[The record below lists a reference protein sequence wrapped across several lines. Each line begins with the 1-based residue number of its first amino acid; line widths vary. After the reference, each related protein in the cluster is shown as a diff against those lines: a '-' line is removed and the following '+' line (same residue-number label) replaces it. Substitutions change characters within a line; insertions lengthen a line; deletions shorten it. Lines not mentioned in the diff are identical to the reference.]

1 MTFPFKPIF
10 LFLFLCCQAY
20 LNAQEPGAHFDF
32 GSYHKSLK
40 TIEGKL
46 QNPIKKLP
54 KDRIWEER
62 EFATGNTKSSI
73 TYHLSRD
80 IYGDTTSA
88 SINGELVRFRYVP
101 YPSEVKPY
109 SVYST
114 YITNNDWKYFLRYVQ
129 DSISRR
135 ILSLELDPYL
145 FCNPEAS
152 KNEYDIAEGTCTLN
166 WQTPIIYDR
175 KITNNHL
182 NYLAMMAYPMH
193 ERIDYKSERFEVDAR
208 KLVYRYT
215 LIDYAQ
221 LKNKWNIKTS
231 LDFDYLTKTSETK
244 EFFEFAMSQNVNI
257 YRDSLL
263 WIKDTSLFSIN
274 NIEDGLVKHY
284 NSNPF
289 FKNFPVVGINE
300 PIAAAYLHWLEKLH
314 QKYLDKSNIPLVV
327 KYVLPENACDETLQ
341 NKEVTVESF
350 SLSNWKVTNKD
361 YKEFVD
367 YVTDSVARFMIC
379 DNYPDLMKRCY
390 DEYGEQKEYYNCN
403 LNYDIKIDWKNK
415 TFFPFQK
422 EKEGKIETI
431 KAPFGLLSELFYYE
445 IANDTNKIDK
455 RKLNYTYYQYD
466 FKTASLDF
474 KRNTVS
480 EERTTEFFIQND
492 GSFCNHLRLI
502 EPTITKDEGCFRGK
516 QPYDRMLNLNLSY
529 YNDNCR
535 STDIFSHYDRSL
547 FIDRKLGT
555 IYPSVNNTTFTYNC
569 IKKGFCAEEVEAIL
583 ATSEVTNEMYA
594 RYIDTVLCP
603 CNYEDKSVPKEYDFD
618 TNPDA
623 LITAISYWQFE
634 AYWHWK
640 NKKRTVAFSDNPAIN
655 DYIPSRE
662 EFVKIQRGEQVIH
675 PKEVHAL
682 PSPVFRYE
690 ILFYP
695 R

>member
-1 MTFPFKPIF
+1 MTFPFKPAF
-10 LFLFLCCQAY
+10 LFLFLCCQGY
-20 LNAQEPGAHFDF
+20 FYAQEPGAHFDF
-32 GSYHKSLK
+32 GTYHKNPK
-40 TIEGKL
+40 VFNGKL

-54 KDRIWEER
+54 KDRIWLER
-62 EFATGNTKSSI
+62 ESSTGNAKSATI
-73 TYHLSRD
+73 YHLSRD
-80 IYGDTTSA
+80 IYGDTTSV
-88 SINGELVRFRYVP
+88 SENGEFIRFRNVP
-101 YPSEVKPY
+101 FPSEVKPY
-109 SVYST
+109 TVYSN
-114 YITNNDWKYFLRYVQ
+114 YVTNNDWRYFVRYVQ

-135 ILSLELDPYL
+135 ILSLEYDPYL
-145 FCNPEAS
+145 FCNPEAD
-152 KNEYDIAEGTCTLN
+152 KYEQDIEEGNCNLN
-166 WQTPIIYDR
+166 WKTPIIYDR
-175 KITNNHL
+175 NVTKNHSK
-182 NYLAMMAYPMH
+182 YLAMMIYPMH

-221 LKNKWNIKTS
+221 LKEKWKIKTS
-231 LDFDYLTKTSETK
+231 LDFDYLTKTNQTK
-244 EFFEFAMSQNVNI
+244 EFFEFTMTQNVNI

-263 WIKDTSLFSIN
+263 WIKDTSLYTMN

-284 NSNPF
+284 NSNPY

-314 QKYLDKSNIPLVV
+314 QKYLDKNKVPLVV
-327 KYVLPENACDETLQ
+327 KYVLPENTCDETLQ
-341 NKEVTVESF
+341 NKEVIIESF

-367 YVTDSVARFMIC
+367 YVTDSIARYIIYEK
-379 DNYPDLMKRCY
+379 YPDLMITCF
-390 DEYGEQKEYYNCN
+390 DEYGEKKSIYESFI
-403 LNYDIKIDWKNK
+403 NYDIKIDWKNK
-415 TFFPFQK
+415 TFFPIQK
-422 EKEGKIETI
+422 EIAGKIETI
-431 KAPFGLLSELFYYE
+431 KPPVGFLSGFYYNE
-445 IANDTNKIDK
+445 VANDTNKINK
-455 RKLNYTYYQYD
+455 RKLNYSFNQYD

-474 KRNTVS
+474 KRNAVS

-516 QPYDRMLNLNLSY
+516 QPYDRMRNLNLSY

-535 STDIFSHYDRSL
+535 STDLFSHYDRSL

-569 IKKGFCAEEVEAIL
+569 IKKGYCSEEVEAIL

-603 CNYEDKSVPKEYDFD
+603 CNYEDESVPKEYDFD

-623 LITAISYWQFE
+623 LITAISYWQYE
-634 AYWHWK
+634 AYWNWK

-662 EFVKIQRGEQVIH
+662 EFVKIQQGETVVH